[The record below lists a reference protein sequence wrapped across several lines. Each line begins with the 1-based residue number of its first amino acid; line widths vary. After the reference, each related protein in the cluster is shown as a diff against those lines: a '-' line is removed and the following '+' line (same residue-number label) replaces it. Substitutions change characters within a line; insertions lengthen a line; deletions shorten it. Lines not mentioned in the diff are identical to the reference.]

1 MQKIIDGTRM
11 EIPDDATRE
20 TLLQE
25 LNRSADSTVYAITP
39 SGQHRVLDPLE
50 PVASASEERLG
61 VISRLRTGREVWMDG
76 MRFNVSDDATRE
88 LLLEQRPVSNGD
100 DVSVYEITPDGG
112 HRILDRGESLASAQ
126 SGRFGS
132 VTRFV
137 AATKDAKRIR
147 AEIKLLEAAYGRDSV
162 VWSPDYSWIMVQD
175 WRLPPEYNS
184 DRVNIII
191 LVPDQYGYG
200 PSYRDFFV
208 PKGLRRR
215 RNGNWTSLPHYFDRF
230 PYQSMLRSELVSEL
244 QRQGWSY
251 VCVHPVHWNSTDNI
265 TTFLT
270 QVYTFLSAPFA
281 DWDE

>member
-1 MQKIIDGTRM
+1 MRVTTGEYVF
-11 EIPDDATRE
+11 EIPDCATRK
-20 TLLQE
+20 
-25 LNRSADSTVYAITP
+25 TVLDVAKRPHTDLVYGLT
-39 SGQHRVLDPLE
+39 SDGQHRVLHDGE
-50 PVASASEERLG
+50 T
-61 VISRLRTGREVWMDG
+61 ISSLQSDRIGFVSPFRAALR
-76 MRFNVSDDATRE
+76 
-88 LLLEQRPVSNGD
+88 
-100 DVSVYEITPDGG
+100 DVN
-112 HRILDRGESLASAQ
+112 
-126 SGRFGS
+126 
-132 VTRFV
+132 
-137 AATKDAKRIR
+137 RIR

-200 PSYRDFFV
+200 PSYNDCFV
-208 PKGLRRR
+208 PAGLRIRQEDR
-215 RNGNWTSLPHYFDRF
+215 WTSLPHYFEKF
-230 PYQSMLRSELVSEL
+230 AFVRSQLVNEL

-251 VCVHPVHWNSTDNI
+251 VSVHPTHWGPSSNI